1 MQWTEGSPSAF
12 SHGTQ
17 VVVQEGIHVNSC
29 VFSNNSAT
37 IRQQHQPS

>member
-17 VVVQEGIHVNSC
+17 VVVQEGIHGA
-29 VFSNNSAT
+29 FSNNSAT